1 MLERLRYVLI
11 LLLFVLAGNL
21 GDTSFQ
27 DAGGVQP
34 ALDET
39 VTACPPAAVR
49 NYFSVALCSCS
60 ASIEAPV
67 VQTDQKAVVRQ
78 RAAVE
83 AEMTRMQRTL
93 DMIRYK
99 CWYYETAM
107 KEGGEERLKA
117 LSPSEMPQDVRRA
130 NEGAHRP

>member
-11 LLLFVLAGNL
+11 LLLFALAGNL

-34 ALDET
+34 SLDET

-67 VQTDQKAVVRQ
+67 VQTDHKAVVRQ
-78 RAAVE
+78 RAAVD
-83 AEMTRMQRTL
+83 AAFGVR
-93 DMIRYK
+93 
-99 CWYYETAM
+99 TAM
-107 KEGGEERLKA
+107 RTYSRALHADPVAYYVYSLERILI
-117 LSPSEMPQDVRRA
+117 
-130 NEGAHRP
+130 

>member
-11 LLLFVLAGNL
+11 LLLFALAGNL

-27 DAGGVQP
+27 DAGGVPP

-78 RAAVE
+78 RAAVRT
-83 AEMTRMQRTL
+83 AMRTYARTL
-93 DMIRYK
+93 HADPVD
-99 CWYYETAM
+99 YYVYSL
-107 KEGGEERLKA
+107 ERILI
-117 LSPSEMPQDVRRA
+117 
-130 NEGAHRP
+130 

>member
-11 LLLFVLAGNL
+11 LLLFALAGNL

-27 DAGGVQP
+27 DVGGVQP

-67 VQTDQKAVVRQ
+67 VHTAIDAAFGVRTAM
-78 RAAVE
+78 RTYA
-83 AEMTRMQRTL
+83 RTL
-93 DMIRYK
+93 HADPVD
-99 CWYYETAM
+99 YYVYSL
-107 KEGGEERLKA
+107 GRILI
-117 LSPSEMPQDVRRA
+117 
-130 NEGAHRP
+130 

>member
-11 LLLFVLAGNL
+11 LLLFALAGNL
-21 GDTSFQ
+21 GDTSCQ

-34 ALDET
+34 SLDET

-67 VQTDQKAVVRQ
+67 VQTDHKAVVRQ
-78 RAAVE
+78 RATVRTAVD
-83 AEMTRMQRTL
+83 AAFGVR
-93 DMIRYK
+93 
-99 CWYYETAM
+99 TAM
-107 KEGGEERLKA
+107 RTYSRALHADPVAYYVYSLERILI
-117 LSPSEMPQDVRRA
+117 
-130 NEGAHRP
+130 

>member
-1 MLERLRYVLI
+1 MLI
-11 LLLFVLAGNL
+11 LLLFALAGNL

-34 ALDET
+34 SLDET

-67 VQTDQKAVVRQ
+67 APTDHKAVVRLLGDS
-78 RAAVE
+78 RTAAAAAYDAGVL
-83 AEMTRMQRTL
+83 MRTRSRVL
-93 DMIRYK
+93 HADPVDYYVYSLERIRI
-99 CWYYETAM
+99 
-107 KEGGEERLKA
+107 
-117 LSPSEMPQDVRRA
+117 
-130 NEGAHRP
+130 

>member
-11 LLLFVLAGNL
+11 LLLFALAGNL

-67 VQTDQKAVVRQ
+67 RQ
-78 RAAVE
+78 RAAVRT
-83 AEMTRMQRTL
+83 AVDAAFGVRTAMRTYARTL
-93 DMIRYK
+93 HADPVD
-99 CWYYETAM
+99 YYVYSL
-107 KEGGEERLKA
+107 ERILI
-117 LSPSEMPQDVRRA
+117 
-130 NEGAHRP
+130 

>member
-11 LLLFVLAGNL
+11 LLLFALAGNL

-49 NYFSVALCSCS
+49 NYFSVTLCSCS

-78 RAAVE
+78 RAAVRT
-83 AEMTRMQRTL
+83 AVDAAFGVRTAMRTYARTL
-93 DMIRYK
+93 HADPVD
-99 CWYYETAM
+99 YYVYSL
-107 KEGGEERLKA
+107 GRILI
-117 LSPSEMPQDVRRA
+117 
-130 NEGAHRP
+130 

>member
-11 LLLFVLAGNL
+11 LLLFALAGNL

-34 ALDET
+34 SLDET

-60 ASIEAPV
+60 ASIEAPG
-67 VQTDQKAVVRQ
+67 VQTDHKAVVRQ
-78 RAAVE
+78 RAAVCT
-83 AEMTRMQRTL
+83 AVDAAFGVR
-93 DMIRYK
+93 
-99 CWYYETAM
+99 TAM
-107 KEGGEERLKA
+107 RTYSRALHADPVAYYVYSLERILI
-117 LSPSEMPQDVRRA
+117 
-130 NEGAHRP
+130 

>member
-11 LLLFVLAGNL
+11 LLLFALAGNL

-27 DAGGVQP
+27 DAGGVPP

-78 RAAVE
+78 RAAVRT
-83 AEMTRMQRTL
+83 AVDAAFGVRTAMRPYARTL
-93 DMIRYK
+93 HADPVD
-99 CWYYETAM
+99 YYVYSL
-107 KEGGEERLKA
+107 GRILI
-117 LSPSEMPQDVRRA
+117 
-130 NEGAHRP
+130 

>member
-11 LLLFVLAGNL
+11 LLLFALAGNL

-27 DAGGVQP
+27 DAGGVPP

-60 ASIEAPV
+60 ASIEALL
-67 VQTDQKAVVRQ
+67 DR
-78 RAAVE
+78 
-83 AEMTRMQRTL
+83 MTVTR
-93 DMIRYK
+93 
-99 CWYYETAM
+99 
-107 KEGGEERLKA
+107 
-117 LSPSEMPQDVRRA
+117 
-130 NEGAHRP
+130 NEHLED

>member
-11 LLLFVLAGNL
+11 LLLFALAGNL

-27 DAGGVQP
+27 DAGGVPP

-67 VQTDQKAVVRQ
+67 VQTDQKAVVRSAPPCAPPSMPAFGV
-78 RAAVE
+78 RTAMRTYA
-83 AEMTRMQRTL
+83 RTL
-93 DMIRYK
+93 HADPVD
-99 CWYYETAM
+99 YYVYSL
-107 KEGGEERLKA
+107 GRILI
-117 LSPSEMPQDVRRA
+117 
-130 NEGAHRP
+130 

>member
-11 LLLFVLAGNL
+11 LLLFALAGNL

-34 ALDET
+34 SLDET

-67 VQTDQKAVVRQ
+67 VQTDHKAVVRQ
-78 RAAVE
+78 RAAVR
-83 AEMTRMQRTL
+83 TRPSMPPFGVR
-93 DMIRYK
+93 
-99 CWYYETAM
+99 TAM
-107 KEGGEERLKA
+107 RTYSRALHADPVAYYVYSLERILI
-117 LSPSEMPQDVRRA
+117 
-130 NEGAHRP
+130 

>member
-1 MLERLRYVLI
+1 MLI
-11 LLLFVLAGNL
+11 LLLFALAGNL

-34 ALDET
+34 SLDET

-67 VQTDQKAVVRQ
+67 VPSDHKALFRQ
-78 RAAVE
+78 RA
-83 AEMTRMQRTL
+83 
-93 DMIRYK
+93 
-99 CWYYETAM
+99 
-107 KEGGEERLKA
+107 
-117 LSPSEMPQDVRRA
+117 DVRTAVDAAFGVRMAMRTYSRA
-130 NEGAHRP
+130 LHRDPVDYYVFSLGRILI

>member
-11 LLLFVLAGNL
+11 LLLFALAGNL

-34 ALDET
+34 SLDET

-67 VQTDQKAVVRQ
+67 VQTDHKAVVRQ
-78 RAAVE
+78 RAAV
-83 AEMTRMQRTL
+83 RTAVDAAFGVRIAMRTYSRAL
-93 DMIRYK
+93 HADPVA
-99 CWYYETAM
+99 YYVYSLEHI
-107 KEGGEERLKA
+107 LI
-117 LSPSEMPQDVRRA
+117 
-130 NEGAHRP
+130 